1 MRLVR
6 FGERGAERPGLVD
19 DNGLVR
25 DLSAHVADIA
35 GDTLSDAG
43 IARIRALDI
52 ALLPVVDKP
61 RFGACVSGVEK
72 FICIGLNYADPARET
87 GAQIPPEPI
96 ILFKA
101 TSTLMG
107 PNDTIEIPRNSTKTD
122 WEVELGVV
130 IGKHCKYVDTAD
142 ALSHVAGYFVVNDLS
157 ERDFQHNRQG
167 QWVKGKSAD
176 TFGPIGPWLV
186 PRDEI
191 DDPQNLAMWL
201 DVNGERLQSSSTSN
215 MVYTVAFLV
224 SYLSQFMSLHPGD
237 IISTGT
243 PNGVGMGLSPPR
255 YLRAGDIVSLG
266 IQALGEQ
273 RQAVRNAD

>member
-35 GDTLSDAG
+35 GDTLSDVG
-43 IARIRALDI
+43 IARLRALDI

-61 RFGACVSGVEK
+61 RFGACVSGMGK
-72 FICIGLNYADPARET
+72 FICIGLNYADHARET

-96 ILFKA
+96 IFFKA

-130 IGKHCKYVDTAD
+130 IGKHCMSTRPTRSPMLPGTSSSMTCRSGTSSTIAKASGSRASRPTRSARS
-142 ALSHVAGYFVVNDLS
+142 AHGSLPAT
-157 ERDFQHNRQG
+157 
-167 QWVKGKSAD
+167 KSAIRRTWQCGWMSMASD
-176 TFGPIGPWLV
+176 CSRHRPPTWSTPSRSWSAIS
-186 PRDEI
+186 R
-191 DDPQNLAMWL
+191 
-201 DVNGERLQSSSTSN
+201 SS
-215 MVYTVAFLV
+215 
-224 SYLSQFMSLHPGD
+224 
-237 IISTGT
+237 
-243 PNGVGMGLSPPR
+243 
-255 YLRAGDIVSLG
+255 
-266 IQALGEQ
+266 
-273 RQAVRNAD
+273 